1 MFIHLVP
8 QDYKT
13 DMWKSVR
20 VWLVAVV
27 LSGSTL
33 LSGAATAETAKAGS
47 DAGDLAYYG
56 FEPDIITNYIKKGR
70 DLGYI
75 RLTAELMI
83 EGNKNLEV
91 VEHHAPLLRSAI
103 VEIFGRQPEERIKSL
118 AGREEI
124 RRTCLEAV
132 NALLEQETGVPLA
145 SDLLFTKY
153 LYH

>member
-1 MFIHLVP
+1 
-8 QDYKT
+8 
-13 DMWKSVR
+13 MWNSVR
-20 VWLVAVV
+20 VWLSAILLGGCV
-27 LSGSTL
+27 L
-33 LSGAATAETAKAGS
+33 LSGTAAAEDARAGGN
-47 DAGDLAYYG
+47 AGDFAYYG

-75 RLTAELMI
+75 RLTAELMV

-103 VEIFGRQPEERIKSL
+103 VEIFGRQPEDKIKSL

-124 RRTCLEAV
+124 RRTCLSAV
-132 NALLEQETGVPLA
+132 NALLEQETGLPLA
-145 SDLLFTKY
+145 ADLLFTKY

>member
-1 MFIHLVP
+1 
-8 QDYKT
+8 
-13 DMWKSVR
+13 MWNSVR
-20 VWLVAVV
+20 AWGGAVLLGTCALLCASASAAEAKV
-27 LSGSTL
+27 SSSG
-33 LSGAATAETAKAGS
+33 
-47 DAGDLAYYG
+47 DFAYYG
-56 FEPDIITNYIKKGR
+56 FEPDIITNYLKKGR

-83 EGNKNLEV
+83 EGNSNLEV

-103 VEIFGRQPEERIKSL
+103 VEIFGRQPEDKIKSL

-124 RRTCLEAV
+124 RRTCLEV
-132 NALLEQETGVPLA
+132 INALLEQETGMPLA